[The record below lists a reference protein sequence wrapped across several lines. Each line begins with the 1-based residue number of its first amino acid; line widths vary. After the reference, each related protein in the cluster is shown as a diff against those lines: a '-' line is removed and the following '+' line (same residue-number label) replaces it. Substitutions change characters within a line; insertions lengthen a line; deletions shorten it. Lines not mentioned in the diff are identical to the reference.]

1 MKDIR
6 INTEFIK
13 LDQFLKW
20 AGAVS
25 TGAEG
30 KLLVGEGKVKVNG
43 EAEIKRGRK
52 LRAGDIIET
61 GKEVFRIEV

>member
-20 AGAVS
+20 AGSVS